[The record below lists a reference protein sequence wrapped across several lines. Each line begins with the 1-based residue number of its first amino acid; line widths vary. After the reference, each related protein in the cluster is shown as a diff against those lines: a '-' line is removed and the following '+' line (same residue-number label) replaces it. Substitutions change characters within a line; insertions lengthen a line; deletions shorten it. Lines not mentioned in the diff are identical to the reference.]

1 MVNLGIIGHEGR
13 AAEASLGQHE
23 RRPMSDDDYAYD
35 LLWREV
41 FKEPLP
47 MLGGGEAV
55 RRILTRAGVSPR
67 RITVALARAKVRT
80 SP

>member
-1 MVNLGIIGHEGR
+1 
-13 AAEASLGQHE
+13 
-23 RRPMSDDDYAYD
+23 MSDDDYAYD

-80 SP
+80 TP

>member
-1 MVNLGIIGHEGR
+1 
-13 AAEASLGQHE
+13 
-23 RRPMSDDDYAYD
+23 MSDDDYAYD

-47 MLGGGEAV
+47 ILGGGDAI
-55 RRILTRAGVSPR
+55 RRILTQAGLSPR
-67 RITVALARAKVRT
+67 RITVALAKARGRT